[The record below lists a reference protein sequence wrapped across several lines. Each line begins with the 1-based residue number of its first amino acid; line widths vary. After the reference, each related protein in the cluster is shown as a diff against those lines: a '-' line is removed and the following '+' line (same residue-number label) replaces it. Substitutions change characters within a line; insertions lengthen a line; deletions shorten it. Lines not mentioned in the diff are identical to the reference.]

1 MFERMALNLIGRLS
15 GIATLTRQYVDA
27 IAGTKA
33 VICDTRRKTTP
44 GLRNLEKYAV
54 RCGGGTLHRIGLFDA
69 VLYKDNHLAGI
80 PLNELAARLTSRESV
95 RWASRIRFVEVE
107 VDSLEQMHKLLRMPP
122 ELVNIILLDN
132 MAAEVLSQA
141 VQLRNAHR
149 TDAVAGGVGQ
159 RKSGNGAHNCR
170 IRRRSNL
177 CRGIDTFGSMP
188 RRRIGHPM
196 TVERPRH

>member
-1 MFERMALNLIGRLS
+1 MLTFERMALNLIGRLS

-33 VICDTRRKTTP
+33 VICDTRKTTP

-80 PLNELAARLTSRESV
+80 PLNELAARLTSAIESV
-95 RWASRIRFVEVE
+95 RDQHEIRFVEVE
-107 VDSLEQMHKLLRMPP
+107 VDSLEQMRELLRMPP

-141 VQLRNAHR
+141 VQLRNAHQPSLLLE
-149 TDAVAGGVGQ
+149 ASGGV
-159 RKSGNGAHNCR
+159 
-170 IRRRSNL
+170 NL
-177 CRGIDTFGSMP
+177 E
-188 RRRIGHPM
+188 
-196 TVERPRH
+196 TVRALQNPASIESLSVH